1 MDFLDGLKIKP
12 KVGNVNMV
20 YINYNNKT
28 KFVDKRYE
36 GYDDTDFKQKMLDNN
51 LAKVKNKTK
60 PQEPEVPEPV
70 PQPQE
75 EEPEKPKLKS
85 KENPQAVEEEEPE
98 KSKQSKKKRATTEKK
113 DEPVGDIDLNTL
125 VYNNK
130 PILKYLPK
138 KEKNMIIKMPSYY
151 MNNREIFINSINSIF
166 EPYKEELM
174 KRSNIS
180 CDNIGK
186 SGGELSLLTHQK
198 ITRDYLNI
206 ITPYRGLILYHGLG
220 SGKTCTSI
228 AIAEGMKDHK
238 KIIIMTPASLRDNYM
253 VELKKCGDLLFRR
266 KQYWKWVSIV
276 RKPDI
281 ATLMSKVLS
290 IPLDFVKK
298 RKGAWFV
305 NVNEPSNYASL
316 SADEKASLDEQLDKM
331 IESKYTFI
339 NYNGM
344 RNKHLSELTS
354 GYTKNLF
361 DGAVVIIDEAHNLI
375 SRIVNKI
382 KNVKETKKK
391 DAVDNEEVMPKF
403 LSLRL
408 YEYLMSAT
416 DAKIVLLTGTPI
428 INYPN
433 EFGILFNILRGH
445 IKTWSIPLNVK
456 TTLKID
462 KNAMI
467 QMFSKEKTLD
477 YIDYSPSTK
486 VLTVTRNPFGFHNVL
501 DRQDKYVGVSHET
514 RDKAG
519 NVVLDENYV
528 SDDLFER
535 RIVGVLNN
543 NNIEIAREGIKKYK
557 FKALPDTL
565 DGFKNLYINDKN
577 MELKNVDSLKRRI
590 LGLSSYFKSAQE
602 DLLPRFSKTEEDFH
616 VITIP
621 MSDFQFK
628 LYEKVRRDERE
639 QARSQRN
646 KDDMFEASSSYR
658 IFSRLYCNF
667 TMVNRPMPI
676 SKKQTTDNAD
686 ETDISKIIKEAQKLD
701 TVDVSDNNE
710 GEIEI
715 EDIFDLEDNTYK
727 DRINAA
733 ITNISNNADDYL
745 TESKLEIYSP
755 KYLQMLRNIINP
767 ELKGLH
773 LVYSQFRT
781 LEGVGMFSLVLDH
794 NGMSRFKLKLTG
806 TTWDLDMPLESFNH
820 PMYAL
825 YTGTESREEKEIIR
839 NIFNSSWDE
848 IPTNISEKLKKIHK
862 NNMFGEIIK
871 VLMITSSGSEGIN
884 LRNTRYV
891 HIMEPYW
898 HPVRMEQVI
907 GRARRICSHS
917 DLPKEFQTVEVFVY
931 LMKLSEKQ
939 LTSDDAIELTR
950 KDVSKLIPNKPVTS
964 DELLYEISSIKEQVV
979 KQLTQLIKETSFDCG
994 IYSHGKEKIMC
1005 MNFSNPNQ
1013 TDFSY
1018 NPDYLKEQ
1026 RDTILKTN
1034 VNRVEWTGK
1043 IVILD
1048 KIKYIARQMSPNSFE
1063 IYDMNSYNRAK
1074 INPNEI
1080 IIKVGNLNIVNGKQV
1095 FTLI

>member
-1 MDFLDGLKIKP
+1 MDFLDKLKIKP
-12 KVGNVNMV
+12 QVGNVNMV

-36 GYDDTDFKQKMLDNN
+36 GYDDTDFKQKLLDNN

-60 PQEPEVPEPV
+60 PQEPIPE
-70 PQPQE
+70 PQE
-75 EEPEKPKLKS
+75 EEPEELKPKPKPQEEGP
-85 KENPQAVEEEEPE
+85 ENPKP
-98 KSKQSKKKRATTEKK
+98 SKKKKATEKK
-113 DEPVGDIDLNTL
+113 DEPVAEMDINNL
-125 VYNNK
+125 VFNNK

-138 KEKNMIIKMPSYY
+138 KEKNMRIKMPSYY

-166 EPYKEELM
+166 EPYKEDLA
-174 KRSNIS
+174 KGSNIS

-186 SGGELSLLTHQK
+186 SSGELSLLTHQQ

-266 KQYWKWVSIV
+266 KQYWKWVSVV
-276 RKPDI
+276 RKPDV

-331 IESKYTFI
+331 IESKYTFL

-344 RNKHLSELTS
+344 RNKHLSELTN

-382 KNVKETKKK
+382 KNVKEGAKKK
-391 DAVDNEEVMPKF
+391 QGAGNEDEMPKF

-445 IKTWSIPLNVK
+445 IKTWNIPLNVK

-462 KNAMI
+462 KAAMVE
-467 QMFSKEKTLD
+467 MFSKDKTLD

-486 VLTVTRNPFGFHNVL
+486 ILTVTRNPFGFHNVM
-501 DRQDKYVGVSHET
+501 DRENKYKGVSHEIKDNT
-514 RDKAG
+514 G

-528 SDDLFER
+528 SDDLFEK
-535 RIVGVLNN
+535 RIVGVLNKH
-543 NNIEIAREGIKKYK
+543 NIEIAKEGIKIYK

-565 DGFKNLYINDKN
+565 DGFKNLYIDEKT
-577 MELKNVDSLKRRI
+577 MELKNVNSLKRRI

-616 VITIP
+616 VLTIP

-628 LYEKVRRDERE
+628 LYEKVRRDERD

-667 TMVNRPMPI
+667 TMINRPMPI

-686 ETDISKIIKEAQKLD
+686 ETNLDKIMKNAKKLD
-701 TVDVSDNNE
+701 TLDVSDNNE

-727 DRINAA
+727 DRIDAA
-733 ITNISNNADDYL
+733 IENISNNADDYL

-755 KYLQMLRNIINP
+755 KYLQMLRNIKNP
-767 ELKGLH
+767 DFKGLH

-781 LEGVGMFSLVLDH
+781 LEGVGMFSVVLDH
-794 NGMSRFKLKLTG
+794 NGMSRFKIKLTG

-839 NIFNSSWDE
+839 NIYNSSWDE

-917 DLPKEFQTVEVFVY
+917 DLPKEFQTVEVFLY
-931 LMKLSEKQ
+931 LMTLSEKQ
-939 LTSDDAIELTR
+939 IKSDDAIELTR
-950 KDVSKLIPNKPVTS
+950 KDVSKMIPNKPVTS

-994 IYSHGKEKIMC
+994 IYSHGKEKITC
-1005 MNFSNPNQ
+1005 MNFSAP
-1013 TDFSY
+1013 TKTAFAY

-1026 RDTILKTN
+1026 RDTILQTN

-1043 IVILD
+1043 IMTYNN
-1048 KIKYIARQMSPNSFE
+1048 KRYISRQIGPNSYE

-1074 INPNEI
+1074 INPNEKI
-1080 IIKVGNLNIVNGKQV
+1080 IQVYNMKIDANGKAV

>member
-20 YINYNNKT
+20 YINYANKT

-36 GYDDTDFKQKMLDNN
+36 GYDDTDFKQKLLDSN
-51 LAKVKNKTK
+51 LSKVKNKPK
-60 PQEPEVPEPV
+60 PQEPR
-70 PQPQE
+70 PQPQPQAQE
-75 EEPEKPKLKS
+75 EEPVEPKPKPQEVEKEADAAEPEKPK
-85 KENPQAVEEEEPE
+85 P
-98 KSKQSKKKRATTEKK
+98 SKKKKGEEKK
-113 DEPVGDIDLNTL
+113 GEPEVDIDLNTS
-125 VYNNK
+125 VFNNK

-138 KEKNMIIKMPSYY
+138 KEDKMIIKMPSYY

-166 EPYKEELM
+166 EPYKKELM
-174 KRSNIS
+174 KTSDIS

-186 SGGELSLLTHQK
+186 STGELSLLTHQK

-266 KQYWKWVSIV
+266 KQYWKWVSVV
-276 RKPDI
+276 RKPNV

-305 NVNEPSNYASL
+305 DVNEPSNYASL
-316 SADEKASLDEQLDKM
+316 SASDKASLDEQLDKM
-331 IESKYTFI
+331 IESKYMFI

-344 RNKHLSELTS
+344 RNKHLSELTD

-382 KNVKETKKK
+382 KNVKDTKKK
-391 DAVDNEEVMPKF
+391 EKAEDEEEMPKF

-462 KNAMI
+462 KAAMI
-467 QMFSKEKTLD
+467 EMFSKEKTLD

-486 VLTVTRNPFGFHNVL
+486 ILTVTRNPFGFHNVMNK
-501 DRQDKYVGVSHET
+501 QQEYTGVSHET
-514 RDKAG
+514 RDKMG

-528 SDDLFER
+528 SDDLFEK

-543 NNIEIAREGIKKYK
+543 NKIEIAKEGIKRYK

-565 DGFKNLYINDKN
+565 DGFKNLYINDKTL
-577 MELKNVDSLKRRI
+577 ELKNVDSLKRRI

-602 DLLPRFSKTEEDFH
+602 DLLPSFSKNEKDFH

-686 ETDISKIIKEAQKLD
+686 ETNMSKIMKNAKKLD

-710 GEIEI
+710 GELEI
-715 EDIFDLEDNTYK
+715 EDLFQMEDSTYN
-727 DRINAA
+727 DRINLA
-733 ITNISNNADDYL
+733 ITNISNNADNYL

-755 KYLQMLRNIINP
+755 KYLQMLKKIINP
-767 ELKGLH
+767 DLKGLH

-794 NGMSRFKLKLTG
+794 NGMSRFKIKLTG
-806 TTWDLDMPLESFNH
+806 TTWDLDMPAESFNR

-839 NIFNSSWDE
+839 NIYNSSWDE

-931 LMKLSEKQ
+931 LMTLSEKQ
-939 LTSDDAIELTR
+939 IKSDDAIELTR

-964 DELLYEISSIKEQVV
+964 DELLYEISSIKERLV

-994 IYSHGKEKIMC
+994 IYSHGKEKITC
-1005 MNFSNPNQ
+1005 MNFSNPSK
-1013 TDFSY
+1013 TAYSY
-1018 NPDYLKEQ
+1018 NPDYAKEQ

-1034 VNRVEWTGK
+1034 VSRVEWTGK
-1043 IVILD
+1043 IVRVNNIEYVS
-1048 KIKYIARQMSPNSFE
+1048 KQINPTTFE

-1074 INPNEI
+1074 INQNEI
-1080 IIKVGNLNIVNGKQV
+1080 PIQVGTIKMVNGIPV
-1095 FTLI
+1095 FNPI

>member
-1 MDFLDGLKIKP
+1 MDFLDKLKIKP
-12 KVGNVNMV
+12 QVGNVNMV

-36 GYDDTDFKQKMLDNN
+36 GYDDTDFKQKLLDNN

-60 PQEPEVPEPV
+60 PQD
-70 PQPQE
+70 QE
-75 EEPEKPKLKS
+75 AEKDIEEPEPEPKPEEVE
-85 KENPQAVEEEEPE
+85 KELEEEKQPEPP
-98 KSKQSKKKRATTEKK
+98 KQTKKKKATEKK
-113 DEPVGDIDLNTL
+113 DEPVADMDINNL
-125 VYNNK
+125 VFDGK

-166 EPYKEELM
+166 QPYKEELA
-174 KRSNIS
+174 KSSDIS

-186 SGGELSLLTHQK
+186 SSGELSLLTHQK

-206 ITPYRGLILYHGLG
+206 MTPYRGLILYHGLG

-228 AIAEGMKDHK
+228 AIAEGMKNHK

-266 KQYWKWVSIV
+266 KQYWKWVSVV
-276 RKPDI
+276 RKPNI
-281 ATLMSKVLS
+281 ATLMSTVLS
-290 IPLDFVKK
+290 IPLEFVKK

-331 IESKYTFI
+331 IESKYMFL

-344 RNKHLSELTS
+344 RNKHLSDLTA

-382 KNVKETKKK
+382 KNVKDTKKK
-391 DAVDNEEVMPKF
+391 GGPDTEEEMPKF

-445 IKTWSIPLNVK
+445 IKTWNIPLNVK

-462 KNAMI
+462 KAAMVEI
-467 QMFSKEKTLD
+467 FSKEKMVD
-477 YIDYSPSTK
+477 YVDYSPSTK
-486 VLTVTRNPFGFHNVL
+486 ILTVTRNPFGFHNVMN
-501 DRQDKYVGVSHET
+501 RQDEYVGVSHEI
-514 RDKAG
+514 RDNAG

-535 RIVGVLNN
+535 RIVGVLNKH
-543 NNIEIAREGIKKYK
+543 NIEIAREGIKKYK

-565 DGFKNLYINDKN
+565 DGFKNLYINEKN

-616 VITIP
+616 VLTIP

-676 SKKQTTDNAD
+676 TKKQTTSNAD
-686 ETDISKIIKEAQKLD
+686 ETNLDKIMKDAKKHDNI
-701 TVDVSDNNE
+701 DVSDNNE

-715 EDIFDLEDNTYK
+715 EEIFDLADNTYK
-727 DRINAA
+727 DRINSA
-733 ITNISNNADDYL
+733 IENISNNADDYL

-755 KYLQMLRNIINP
+755 KYLQMLRNIKNP
-767 ELKGLH
+767 DLKGLH
-773 LVYSQFRT
+773 LLYSQFRT

-794 NGMSRFKLKLTG
+794 NGMSRFKIKLTG
-806 TTWDLDMPLESFNH
+806 TTWDLDMPLESFNR

-825 YTGTESREEKEIIR
+825 YTGTETREEKEIIR
-839 NIFNSSWDE
+839 NIYNSSWDE

-931 LMKLSEKQ
+931 LMTLSEKQ
-939 LTSDDAIELTR
+939 LKSDDAIELTR
-950 KDVSKLIPNKPVTS
+950 KDVSKFNPNKPVTS
-964 DELLYEISSIKEQVV
+964 DELLYEISSMKEQVV

-994 IYSHGKEKIMC
+994 IYSHGKEKITC
-1005 MNFSNPNQ
+1005 MNFSAP
-1013 TDFSY
+1013 TKTAFSY

-1034 VNRVEWTGK
+1034 VSRIEWTGK
-1043 IVILD
+1043 IITRN
-1048 KIKYIARQMSPNSFE
+1048 KIRYISREINPNSYE

-1074 INPNEI
+1074 INPNEKI
-1080 IIKVGNLNIVNGKQV
+1080 IQVATMVRDKNGKLV

>member
-20 YINYNNKT
+20 YINYANKT
-28 KFVDKRYE
+28 KFVDKRDE
-36 GYDDTDFKQKMLDNN
+36 GFDDTEFKEKMLNNN
-51 LAKVKNKTK
+51 LAKVKNKINPQQPDEPKPIPPSQEQEKDVEKELDTK
-60 PQEPEVPEPV
+60 KDAN
-70 PQPQE
+70 
-75 EEPEKPKLKS
+75 EEPKKS
-85 KENPQAVEEEEPE
+85 RQTR
-98 KSKQSKKKRATTEKK
+98 KKKVSTQN
-113 DEPVGDIDLNTL
+113 DEPVGDIELKNT
-125 VYNNK
+125 VFNNK
-130 PILKYLPK
+130 PIFKYLPK
-138 KEKNMIIKMPSYY
+138 KEGNMVIKMPSYY

-166 EPYKEELM
+166 EPYKEELS

-186 SGGELSLLTHQK
+186 SSGELSLLTHQK

-305 NVNEPSNYASL
+305 NVSEPSNYASL

-344 RNKHLSELTS
+344 RNKHLSELTN

-382 KNVKETKKK
+382 KTEKTTKKK
-391 DAVDNEEVMPKF
+391 DGAEKEEEMPKY

-408 YEYLMSAT
+408 YEYLMSAV

-462 KNAMI
+462 KPAIMN
-467 QMFSKEKTLD
+467 MFSTDKTLD

-486 VLTVTRNPFGFHNVL
+486 ILTVTRNPFGFHNVMN
-501 DRQDKYVGVSHET
+501 RQNEYSGVSHEIK
-514 RDKAG
+514 DKTG
-519 NVVLDENYV
+519 NVVLDDNYV
-528 SDDLFER
+528 TDALFER

-543 NNIEIAREGIKKYK
+543 NNIEIATEGIKINK

-565 DGFKNLYINDKN
+565 DEFMGLYLTDKTL
-577 MELKNVDSLKRRI
+577 ELKNVDSLKRRI

-616 VITIP
+616 VISIP

-628 LYEKVRRDERE
+628 LYEKVRRDERD
-639 QARSQRN
+639 QARKDQRATN
-646 KDDMFEASSSYR
+646 KDLFKEASSSYR

-667 TMVNRPMPI
+667 TMINRPMPI

-686 ETDISKIIKEAQKLD
+686 DTNIGKIMKDAKKLD
-701 TVDVSDNNE
+701 NLDVSDNNE
-710 GEIEI
+710 GDIEI

-727 DRINAA
+727 ERLADA

-755 KYLQMLRNIINP
+755 KYLEMLRTITNP

-781 LEGVGMFSLVLDH
+781 LEGIGMFSLVLDK

-806 TTWDLDMPLESFNH
+806 TTWDLDMPIESFNR

-848 IPTNISEKLKKIHK
+848 IPTNISDKLKKIHK

-931 LMKLSEKQ
+931 LMRLSEKQ
-939 LTSDDAIELTR
+939 LKSDDAIELTR

-1005 MNFSNPNQ
+1005 MNFSNP
-1013 TDFSY
+1013 TKTAFSY
-1018 NPDYLKEQ
+1018 NPDYSKEQ

-1043 IVILD
+1043 KVNIANIT
-1048 KIKYIARQMSPNSFE
+1048 YIARQMDPTSFE
-1063 IYDMNSYNRAK
+1063 LYDLNSYNRAK
-1074 INPNEI
+1074 KNPNEI
-1080 IIKVGNLNIVNGKQV
+1080 IIKVGHLNLVNGKPKI
-1095 FTLI
+1095 TLI